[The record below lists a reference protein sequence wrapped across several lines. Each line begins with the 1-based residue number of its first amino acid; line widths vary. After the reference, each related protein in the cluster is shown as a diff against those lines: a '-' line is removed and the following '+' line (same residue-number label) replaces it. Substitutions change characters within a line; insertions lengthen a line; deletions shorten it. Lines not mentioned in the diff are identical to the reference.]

1 MGPVGMDAA
10 KGPPPGMATKIL
22 PRGPRVPCD
31 MERCR
36 HAAANDISGISIE
49 FNCFYDRTYWQSMD
63 EKV

>member
-1 MGPVGMDAA
+1 
-10 KGPPPGMATKIL
+10 MATKIL

-36 HAAANDISGISIE
+36 HAAANDISDISGISIE

>member
-1 MGPVGMDAA
+1 
-10 KGPPPGMATKIL
+10 
-22 PRGPRVPCD
+22 